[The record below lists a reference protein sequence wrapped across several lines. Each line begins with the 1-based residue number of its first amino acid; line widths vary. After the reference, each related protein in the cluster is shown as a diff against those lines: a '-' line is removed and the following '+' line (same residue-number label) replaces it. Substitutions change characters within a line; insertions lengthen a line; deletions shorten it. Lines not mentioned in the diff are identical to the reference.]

1 MSTKDDSHREDT
13 SPFSTLKVIEVKAVQ
28 NLGLSVVLS
37 TIDGFWVS
45 YIDCRWCQMTLR
57 DYEGKDLVTVDLL
70 Q

>member
-1 MSTKDDSHREDT
+1 MSTKDGSHCEDT